1 MRARRK
7 SIIGALIMAVPAM
20 VAAPG
25 PAALADEALF
35 EVDFTGAAMVP
46 PVDTAATGFVRAVY
60 NTETREVVWLVT
72 YAGLSGAVTSI
83 RLHGPADAGETGDTI
98 MTLGG
103 NLASPIVG
111 GSSLSV
117 AAGDTLMAGLLYM
130 VICTGAYPD
139 GEIRVQFTNA
149 EIDPAGSM
157 E

>member
-1 MRARRK
+1 MMILSA
-7 SIIGALIMAVPAM
+7 SAM
-20 VAAPG
+20 LAAPG

-46 PVDTAATGFVRAVY
+46 PVDTSATGFVRAVY
-60 NTETREVVWLVT
+60 NTETREIVWLVT
-72 YAGLSGAVTSI
+72 FEGLSGPATAI
-83 RLHGPADAGETGDTI
+83 RLHGPATAGENGDTV

-130 VICTGAYPD
+130 VICTAAFPD

-149 EIDPAGSM
+149 EIEPAGSM